1 MKMTLAHNEK
11 RITHVLRAKPTLE
24 GAGVRLHRGFAN
36 AEVPRFDPF
45 LLFDDFS
52 AVNPADYL
60 SGFPWHPHRGIETVT
75 YILDGNVRHKDS
87 IGNSGVISAGDI
99 QWMSA
104 GSGII
109 HEEMPEGVGGIKGF
123 QLWVNIPKKDKM
135 SHPRYQEIGKRLI
148 PEVALGEHA
157 KALVISGTVSHVA
170 GPVEDIMADPLYVD
184 ITLKREQLFD
194 FSVIPGYTTFIYII
208 EGHLASG
215 VTGNVSHSKGTI
227 ILFEREGDTVV
238 LRAGSSDAR
247 FLLISGKPFDEPVAW
262 HGPIVMN
269 TKEELVL
276 AYEELQRGEFIKGSS

>member
-1 MKMTLAHNEK
+1 MFKSYEEK
-11 RITHVLRAKPTLE
+11 RITHVFQAKPTLE
-24 GAGVRLHRGFAN
+24 GAGVHLHRGFAN

-60 SGFPWHPHRGIETVT
+60 PGFPWHPHRGIETVT

-87 IGNSGVISAGDI
+87 IGNSGVIKSGDI

-109 HEEMPEGVGGIKGF
+109 HEEMPEGTGGIKGF
-123 QLWVNIPKKDKM
+123 QLWVNIPMKDKM
-135 SHPRYQEIGKRLI
+135 SPPRYQEIGKSLI

-157 KALVISGTVSHVA
+157 KALVIAGLVSGVR

-194 FSVIPGYTTFIYII
+194 FKVTSGYTTFIYII
-208 EGHLASG
+208 YGHLATG
-215 VTGNVSHSKGTI
+215 VEGNVAHPKGAI
-227 ILFEREGDTVV
+227 LLFEREGDTVV
-238 LRAGSSDAR
+238 VRAGGADAR
-247 FLLISGKPFDEPVAW
+247 FLLVSGKPLNEPIAW

-269 TKEELVL
+269 TKDELVV
-276 AYEELQRGEFIKGSS
+276 AYEELQRGEFIKTSN